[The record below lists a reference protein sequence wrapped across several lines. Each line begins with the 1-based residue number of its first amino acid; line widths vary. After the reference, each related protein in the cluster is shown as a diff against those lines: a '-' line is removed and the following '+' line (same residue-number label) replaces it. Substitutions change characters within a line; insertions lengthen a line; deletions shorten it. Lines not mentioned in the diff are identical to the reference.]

1 MYVCNIEI
9 WWYVSFNIIHDTYN
23 ICILRISNYVESCNL
38 CHIKNHMNINSYLAR
53 AVQRK
58 SFCKFE
64 FSAADDRL

>member
-9 WWYVSFNIIHDTYN
+9 WWYVSFNIIHDTY
-23 ICILRISNYVESCNL
+23 VESCNF

-64 FSAADDRL
+64 FKAADDRL

>member
-1 MYVCNIEI
+1 MFATLKYGGMFHSTLYMIHTTYVF
-9 WWYVSFNIIHDTYN
+9 VG
-23 ICILRISNYVESCNL
+23 SCNF